1 MAPIEVPKPND
12 AEVIKTPEQAR
23 EVTRVGI
30 DELRKKLDSSENTP
44 EIKAFLQKLTHIQN
58 DLHTPEERAKDV
70 KELLEMV
77 KNTPTIA
84 RNRDVMDFF
93 RQALEGFVIPQDV
106 KDEIKLISMS
116 QARKDELSKSLTI
129 NPETL
134 DALDEWTRQIV
145 RRIHTGFYQFDPD
158 INGWVDALGGRLF
171 LWPENIDGIQKY
183 LDIYNKDHPFMAS
196 IKSWNFRSHDSK
208 GKYAFTFT
216 GKPHNIHLAEADY
229 LQRYLVERAN
239 NPAMTDNQ
247 IVAKLRETHAVTVK
261 AQGAIDAFEN
271 KYAESS
277 FNAPAS
283 AQLSVQ
289 SQKISESVL
298 PSKIPEYR
306 RITNLVELEKYEY
319 IVDNQRPEMKD
330 IIYDIATGFV
340 RFDEWTHAFR
350 TVTGKKIIF
359 TEEQLGLIDDVF
371 QDIRPSSPFLKDTQ
385 ILTNKTSNQ
394 YDAKTLRE
402 RMNFYK

>member
-134 DALDEWTRQIV
+134 DALDE
-145 RRIHTGFYQFDPD
+145 
-158 INGWVDALGGRLF
+158 
-171 LWPENIDGIQKY
+171 
-183 LDIYNKDHPFMAS
+183 
-196 IKSWNFRSHDSK
+196 
-208 GKYAFTFT
+208 
-216 GKPHNIHLAEADY
+216 
-229 LQRYLVERAN
+229 
-239 NPAMTDNQ
+239 
-247 IVAKLRETHAVTVK
+247 
-261 AQGAIDAFEN
+261 
-271 KYAESS
+271 
-277 FNAPAS
+277 
-283 AQLSVQ
+283 
-289 SQKISESVL
+289 
-298 PSKIPEYR
+298 
-306 RITNLVELEKYEY
+306 
-319 IVDNQRPEMKD
+319 
-330 IIYDIATGFV
+330 
-340 RFDEWTHAFR
+340 
-350 TVTGKKIIF
+350 
-359 TEEQLGLIDDVF
+359 
-371 QDIRPSSPFLKDTQ
+371 
-385 ILTNKTSNQ
+385 
-394 YDAKTLRE
+394 
-402 RMNFYK
+402 